1 MRNFLEGCKFMKVT
15 IKDVAREA
23 KVATSTVSR
32 VLAKSDKISEETKER
47 VNEAIK
53 KLNYTPSIVARG
65 LAKNK
70 TRILAVIL
78 PQGAESSFENPF
90 FVQAM
95 KGISMCAQKENY
107 YIMYTFKEE
116 NEQWIKKF
124 TEGNIVDGLFL
135 FNAKSDDKTIEH
147 LKKNKFPF
155 VIIGRPEDIKN
166 VLWVDNDN
174 FEAVYQLTQR
184 LIDKGNKKIAFIG
197 AKKELNVSKDRLNGY
212 KQGMFSR
219 GLEVNEELIFE
230 MDDFTEI
237 EGYKAAKCI
246 LEKNNVSAF
255 ITTDDLLAFGV
266 QNAIKEV
273 GEDISVVGFNN
284 IPLASYRKPSLS
296 SVDINSEKLGFYAAK
311 ILIDKLEGKKN
322 MGYHVI
328 ETKFIERESS

>member
-1 MRNFLEGCKFMKVT
+1 MKVT

-246 LEKNNVSAF
+246 LEKNNVLAF

>member
-1 MRNFLEGCKFMKVT
+1 MKVT

-107 YIMYTFKEE
+107 YIMYAFKEE

>member
-1 MRNFLEGCKFMKVT
+1 MKVT

-255 ITTDDLLAFGV
+255 ITTDYLLAFGV

>member
-1 MRNFLEGCKFMKVT
+1 MKVT

-311 ILIDKLEGKKN
+311 ILIDKLEGKKKMRN
-322 MGYHVI
+322 HVI
-328 ETKFIERESS
+328 ETKFIERKSKI

>member
-1 MRNFLEGCKFMKVT
+1 MKVT

>member
-124 TEGNIVDGLFL
+124 TEGNIAV
-135 FNAKSDDKTIEH
+135 SYTH
-147 LKKNKFPF
+147 L
-155 VIIGRPEDIKN
+155 D
-166 VLWVDNDN
+166 
-174 FEAVYQLTQR
+174 VYKRQ
-184 LIDKGNKKIAFIG
+184 
-197 AKKELNVSKDRLNGY
+197 V
-212 KQGMFSR
+212 
-219 GLEVNEELIFE
+219 
-230 MDDFTEI
+230 
-237 EGYKAAKCI
+237 
-246 LEKNNVSAF
+246 
-255 ITTDDLLAFGV
+255 
-266 QNAIKEV
+266 
-273 GEDISVVGFNN
+273 
-284 IPLASYRKPSLS
+284 
-296 SVDINSEKLGFYAAK
+296 
-311 ILIDKLEGKKN
+311 
-322 MGYHVI
+322 
-328 ETKFIERESS
+328 

>member
-1 MRNFLEGCKFMKVT
+1 MKVT

-155 VIIGRPEDIKN
+155 VIICRPEDIKN

>member
-1 MRNFLEGCKFMKVT
+1 MKVT

-32 VLAKSDKISEETKER
+32 VLANSDKISEETKER

-273 GEDISVVGFNN
+273 GDDLAVVGFNN

>member
-1 MRNFLEGCKFMKVT
+1 MKVT

-230 MDDFTEI
+230 MDDFPEI

>member
-1 MRNFLEGCKFMKVT
+1 MKVT

-212 KQGMFSR
+212 KQGMFSW

>member
-1 MRNFLEGCKFMKVT
+1 MKVT

-107 YIMYTFKEE
+107 YIMYTFKEK

>member
-1 MRNFLEGCKFMKVT
+1 
-15 IKDVAREA
+15 
-23 KVATSTVSR
+23 
-32 VLAKSDKISEETKER
+32 
-47 VNEAIK
+47 
-53 KLNYTPSIVARG
+53 
-65 LAKNK
+65 
-70 TRILAVIL
+70 
-78 PQGAESSFENPF
+78 
-90 FVQAM
+90 
-95 KGISMCAQKENY
+95 
-107 YIMYTFKEE
+107 
-116 NEQWIKKF
+116 
-124 TEGNIVDGLFL
+124 
-135 FNAKSDDKTIEH
+135 
-147 LKKNKFPF
+147 
-155 VIIGRPEDIKN
+155 
-166 VLWVDNDN
+166 
-174 FEAVYQLTQR
+174 
-184 LIDKGNKKIAFIG
+184 
-197 AKKELNVSKDRLNGY
+197 
-212 KQGMFSR
+212 
-219 GLEVNEELIFE
+219 

>member
-1 MRNFLEGCKFMKVT
+1 MKVT

-32 VLAKSDKISEETKER
+32 VLANSDKISEETKER

>member
-1 MRNFLEGCKFMKVT
+1 MKVT

-116 NEQWIKKF
+116 NEQWLKKF

>member
-1 MRNFLEGCKFMKVT
+1 M
-15 IKDVAREA
+15 
-23 KVATSTVSR
+23 
-32 VLAKSDKISEETKER
+32 
-47 VNEAIK
+47 
-53 KLNYTPSIVARG
+53 
-65 LAKNK
+65 
-70 TRILAVIL
+70 IL